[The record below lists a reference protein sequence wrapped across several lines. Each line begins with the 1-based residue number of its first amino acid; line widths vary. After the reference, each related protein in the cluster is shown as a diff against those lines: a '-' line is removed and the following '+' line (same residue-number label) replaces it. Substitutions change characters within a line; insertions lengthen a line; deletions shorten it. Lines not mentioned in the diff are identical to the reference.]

1 MLLNVV
7 HIVKVS
13 SIYGGHVIS
22 SIGISKSLSE
32 LNGLNISLYLDVR
45 DELFKFSG
53 LPKNTIIFNSKF
65 PIKFFSNLYSSF
77 RLAKPDIIHIHG
89 AWSLITF
96 LSCIYG
102 YIFNI
107 PFVIHP
113 HGMLSIWALR
123 HKSIKKNIAFS
134 SYQKWCLINAKLI
147 IATSLAEHN
156 DICNLGFG
164 DRSIVT
170 EQGIRLLPL
179 IGNLNVSRSS
189 SRQRNL
195 LFLSRLH
202 PVKGIYEL
210 LEAWRVLKPI
220 GWVLNVAGPDED
232 GNLIKIKNFIATHDL
247 DKSINVLGPAS
258 DEMKSYLYS
267 QADLFILPSH
277 SENFG
282 IVILEA
288 LSFGLPVITTKN
300 TPWKVIEE
308 QFCGWCID
316 MNMNK
321 LIDTLLIAI
330 NLNDEERGKMGRR
343 ALKLAS
349 NYDLKS
355 VATNIASQYQS
366 LL

>member
-1 MLLNVV
+1 M
-7 HIVKVS
+7 HIVRAT

-22 SIGISKSLSE
+22 SIGISKLLSE
-32 LNGLNISLYLDVR
+32 LNGLNISLYLDVK
-45 DELFKFSG
+45 DGLLNFSD
-53 LPKNTIIFNSKF
+53 LPKKTLFFNSKF
-65 PIKFFSNLYSSF
+65 SLKFPINLYAG
-77 RLAKPDIIHIHG
+77 LKIDKPDIIHIHG

-96 LSCIYG
+96 LSCVYG

-113 HGMLSIWALR
+113 HGMLSIWAIS
-123 HKSIKKNIAFS
+123 HKFIKKNIAFFL
-134 SYQKWCLINAKLI
+134 YQKWCLVNSKLI
-147 IATSLAEHN
+147 IATSFGELD
-156 DICNLGFG
+156 DIGVLGFG
-164 DRSIVT
+164 DKCILAG
-170 EQGIRLLPL
+170 QGIRLLPL
-179 IGNLNVSRSS
+179 IASLNDSHSP

-210 LEAWRVLKPI
+210 LEAWRLLKPA
-220 GWVLNVAGPDED
+220 GWVLNIAGPDED
-232 GNLIKIKNFIATHDL
+232 GNLIKIKSFIARHNL
-247 DKSINVLGPAS
+247 ENSINILGPAN

-308 QFCGWCID
+308 YFCGWCIEMD
-316 MNMNK
+316 INK
-321 LIDTLLIAI
+321 LKDTLFIAT
-330 NLNDEERGKMGRR
+330 NLSDEKRRKMGINART
-343 ALKLAS
+343 LAR
-349 NYDLKS
+349 NYDLKN
-355 VATNIASQYQS
+355 VAINIAAQYQS
-366 LL
+366 IL